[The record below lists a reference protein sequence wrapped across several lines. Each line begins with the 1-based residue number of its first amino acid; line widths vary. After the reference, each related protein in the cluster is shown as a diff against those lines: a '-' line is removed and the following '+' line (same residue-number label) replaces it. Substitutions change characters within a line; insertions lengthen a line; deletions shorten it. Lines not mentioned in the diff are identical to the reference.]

1 MELNS
6 NIIVS
11 NNDDELVITK
21 IKEIIQNDKKKYIN
35 EKIKEKSLFGI
46 GCYNIEKIKS
56 LVFYANLSFYIF
68 ILLVLSL
75 SILNIKV
82 FKMDK
87 DLMIYSIVISVLT
100 FISALC
106 FSWIPLK
113 RKVVTVLFYETKI
126 NKVLDKY
133 LQENIN
139 NVVLNY
145 LKIKCP
151 KKEISYEILLDFIK
165 GKFDDE
171 IRNEMFYMLRIKKHK
186 ELVNNVWKSLDAS
199 K

>member
-6 NIIVS
+6 NIIIS
-11 NNDDELVITK
+11 NNDNELIIKK
-21 IKEIIQNDKKKYIN
+21 IKETIQNDKKKYISK
-35 EKIKEKSLFGI
+35 KIKEKSLFGI
-46 GCYNIEKIKS
+46 GCYNIEKIKD

-68 ILLVLSL
+68 ILLVLTLSL
-75 SILNIKV
+75 LNIKV

-87 DLMIYSIVISVLT
+87 DLMLYSIVLSVLT

-145 LKIKCP
+145 LKIKSS
-151 KKEISYEILLDFIK
+151 KKEISYEILSNFIR

-171 IRNEMFYMLRIKKHK
+171 IRNEMSYMLKIKKHK
-186 ELVNNVWKSLDAS
+186 ELVNNVWEILDAS